1 MNTLDAL
8 DNITRLALGNAERV
22 DAAIARAEAAEAE
35 VARLRAQLQELRTEY
50 RVACEDFNE
59 LLEKTGDW

>member
-1 MNTLDAL
+1 MDMTAVSYLNSEVR
-8 DNITRLALGNAERV
+8 RLRDER
-22 DAAIARAEAAEAE
+22 DAALAE

-59 LLEKTGDW
+59 LLEKTSDW